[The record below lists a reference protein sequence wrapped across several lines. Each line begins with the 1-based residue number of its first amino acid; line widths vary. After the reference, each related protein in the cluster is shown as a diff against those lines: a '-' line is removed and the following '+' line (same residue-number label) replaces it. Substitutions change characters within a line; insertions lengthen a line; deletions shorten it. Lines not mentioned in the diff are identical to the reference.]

1 MFEERDTT
9 GSIVLPYRSVRDAA
23 IADIGRAI
31 TMALGGVLAFA
42 PIEYA
47 LTINAYAGHSTVA
60 SKLRLI
66 ALIVTLSLVLWLA
79 VAIGL
84 AAILVAGRV
93 IRAQIDPLAGRAPGW
108 FVPRGLDAGIR
119 TGVPRVWAAVIT
131 ALAAGYAL
139 QRGAVWASLNFK
151 EAQLTGMLIG
161 AMGIAALGLGVLVY
175 RVCVISATL
184 GAQALAPVLGIA
196 NPVGRWRA
204 AGFAL
209 AALVGGAL
217 AASWY
222 ALPQSR
228 SVLPVRLVISTIV
241 VILGMGFGALV
252 HPHLPRERPRRLGL
266 TIAGASTV
274 LCTLTLAWWGADLE
288 TKYMAITGSPAL
300 DKLIGVVRT
309 ANDFDRD
316 GFGTVLG
323 EADCAPF
330 DRSINPGAIDKPD
343 DGIDQ
348 NCDGHDFSMASL
360 VIPSGPKIAVP
371 AEFKRPWNVLLLT
384 IDTVRYDHTTFG
396 GYAAGPRQRDTTPR
410 LAELVKR
417 STSFT
422 WTQAPSAGTMASI
435 PAIMTSKFFHSG
447 IALDETNPKGTPP
460 RIKPENTTLPEIMK
474 RGGYHTGVIGSHDWW
489 NDWGLDQG
497 VDDYDNSIGKTPD
510 PYRVAADKV
519 TDHIL
524 AWVSQQQG
532 RKWFM
537 WAHYIDPHGR
547 YVAHPDVVDYGS
559 KDEDLYDSELKWT
572 DQEVGRLLDEL
583 RHLPSTQN
591 TIIIITSDHG
601 ESMAEHN
608 VPLGTHGTALYRELL
623 HVPMIWYIP
632 DNPAREV
639 GGAVTNLD
647 IIPTLTELCGI
658 DVHDLSFEGISLVT
672 QLFSGRPDHDR
683 IVFSETN
690 APGKQRAA
698 ISDTWK
704 LIYYLN
710 TNVYELFDLKADP
723 LEKTNVAPI
732 NPPALEIMQKALQ
745 NWMDRVMYARDANF
759 NQAYRYLADVISNE
773 PPPVATSGQRLA
785 NGAIEITGIGPALGK
800 PFAPGGITDVH
811 VYFSVTAATTENLKF
826 QLVLWPKGAVLTG
839 PLPVGA
845 TARSATRSTADGTLP
860 TTRWKTA
867 DHIRDRFTVNLPGD
881 WKGDVVVGLM
891 AYDAAG
897 AQVAPTGATPAN
909 DPMIAILGVLPL
921 TGSPGAPRP

>member
-1 MFEERDTT
+1 M
-9 GSIVLPYRSVRDAA
+9 LPYRSVRDAA
-23 IADIGRAI
+23 IADVGRAI
-31 TMALGGVLAFA
+31 TMALGGVLAFV

-47 LTINAYAGHSTVA
+47 LTINAYAGHSTLA
-60 SKLRLI
+60 SKVRLI
-66 ALIVTLSLVLWLA
+66 ALVVTLSLVLWLA
-79 VAIGL
+79 LTLGL
-84 AAILVAGRV
+84 AAILVVVRV
-93 IRAQIDPLAGRAPGW
+93 IRAQIDPVAGRDRGW
-108 FVPRGLDAGIR
+108 FVPRALDAGIR
-119 TGVPRVWAAVIT
+119 TGVPRVWAAVVT
-131 ALAAGYAL
+131 ALATGYAL
-139 QRGAVWASLNFK
+139 QRGAVWAILSFK
-151 EAQLTGMLIG
+151 EAQLTGVLIG
-161 AMGIAALGLGVLVY
+161 AMGIAALGIGVVVY
-175 RVCVISATL
+175 RICVVSATL
-184 GAQALAPVLGIA
+184 GARAIAPVLGIA

-217 AASWY
+217 AASWF

-228 SVLPVRLVISTIV
+228 SVLPVRLVISTLV
-241 VILGMGFGALV
+241 VVLGMGFGAMV
-252 HPHLPRERPRRLGL
+252 HPDLPRQRPRRLGL
-266 TIAGASTV
+266 VIAGASTV

-300 DKLIGVVRT
+300 DKLIGVVRM

-330 DRSINPGAIDKPD
+330 DPSINGGAIDKPD

-348 NCDGHDFSMASL
+348 NCDGHDCSMASL
-360 VIPSGPKIAVP
+360 VIPTGPKIPVP
-371 AEFKRPWNVLLLT
+371 AGFQRPWNVLLIT
-384 IDTVRYDHTTFG
+384 IDTVRYDHTSFG
-396 GYAAGPRQRDTTPR
+396 GYATSPKQRDTTPR

-435 PAIMTSKFFHSG
+435 PAILTSKFFHSG
-447 IALDETNPKGTPP
+447 IALDESNPKGTPP

-474 RGGYHTGVIGSHDWW
+474 RGGYHTGVIASHDWW

-510 PYRVAADKV
+510 AYRVAADKV

-532 RKWFM
+532 RKWFL

-559 KDEDLYDSELKWT
+559 KDEDLYDAELKWT
-572 DQEVGRLLDEL
+572 DQEVGRLIDEL
-583 RHLPSTQN
+583 RHLPSWQN
-591 TIIIITSDHG
+591 TIIVITSDHG

-639 GGAVTNLD
+639 GGAVTNID
-647 IIPTLTELCGI
+647 IVPTLAELCGI

-672 QLFSGRPDHDR
+672 QLFSGRADHDR
-683 IVFSETN
+683 IVFAETN

-698 ISDTWK
+698 ISEAWK
-704 LIYYLN
+704 LIYYIN
-710 TNVYELFDLKADP
+710 SNVYELFDLKADP
-723 LEKTNVAPI
+723 WEKTNLAPI
-732 NPPALEIMQKALQ
+732 NPPSLEPMQKALQ

-759 NQAYRYLADVISNE
+759 NQAYRYLADVVTNE
-773 PPPVATSGQRLA
+773 PAPVATSGQRLA
-785 NGAIEITGIGPALGK
+785 NGAIEVAGIGPALGK
-800 PFAPGGITDVH
+800 PFLAGGPTEIH
-811 VYFSVTAATTENLKF
+811 VYFTATTATTENLKF
-826 QLVLWPKGAVLTG
+826 QVVLWPKGAALTD
-839 PLPVGA
+839 LPAGTGV
-845 TARSATRSTADGTLP
+845 RSAVRSTADGTFP
-860 TTRWKTA
+860 TTRWKA
-867 DHIRDRFTVNLPGD
+867 GDHVRDRFGVTIPGD
-881 WKGDVVVGLM
+881 WKGEVVVGLV

-897 AQVAPTGATPAN
+897 AGIPATGPTPTGEPL
-909 DPMIAILGVLPL
+909 IAILGVLAL
-921 TGSPGAPRP
+921 GGSPEPPRP